1 MGICN
6 CNFPGI
12 NKPNLTNEVFI
23 NVSETKE
30 NKSELSNNKVQI
42 SVPNTPKK
50 EEINQ
55 FKRKTTKKLIKV
67 TGLNRK
73 DSIAGYL
80 AQITKSANGK
90 SILSFSLVEP
100 LQAFKIKESKPRRR
114 SRQNRLKTFN
124 GYSRQYSSYMAG
136 IKSKKKQEN
145 TELSTTNTNSHIK
158 EGSIIKPT
166 INNCAITTLIK
177 DDKMNIDLNSTI
189 IRSKSLL
196 KENSSFR
203 LSPKNQ
209 TNDDNEDDEKEED
222 SNIIKPIYKV
232 DLSTLELT
240 SDEET
245 LIKTSLINNTMFDN
259 LLGEHISLIGDC
271 LNLYEF
277 ENDVCIFKEGEDSNY
292 FFLIISGQIKL
303 KTRNDSKILSKGDCF
318 GESSLLNVNT
328 TKRTYSAYTLS
339 KVQIFSFNV
348 DDFKNILINQGDNYT
363 DFFHHSKFQ
372 THKDQY
378 KYDFFNFYLFQYL
391 PVGIKE
397 DLFSFTKLITIKD
410 NNTLLISS
418 FNSLSKPTST
428 FNHSQKPFLNHSKYI
443 IFPMGENSS
452 VIEKY
457 KQHDQINI
465 INRGN
470 AAGLIYT
477 FFKSNINFEYEVY
490 SNNSNEC
497 VCLILSDEMLRECIG
512 IDYAKEILF
521 YFFMNMFK
529 ISSELIPYLVS
540 KSFISKENEILMYRT
555 LYKDFY
561 IEEYK
566 INDKVISNSFH
577 GNKYIL
583 TLNEDLFHHCNSKTP
598 IPKGSLIGE
607 EMINNHKL

>member
-12 NKPNLTNEVFI
+12 NKPNLTNDVYI
-23 NVSETKE
+23 NFSETKE

-42 SVPNTPKK
+42 SVPTTPKK
-50 EEINQ
+50 ETNQ

-100 LQAFKIKESKPRRR
+100 LQSFKIKESKPRKR

-136 IKSKKKQEN
+136 VKSKKKQEN
-145 TELSTTNTNSHIK
+145 NELSTTNTNSHIK
-158 EGSIIKPT
+158 EGSIIKPA

-196 KENSSFR
+196 KENSSFC

-209 TNDDNEDDEKEED
+209 TNGDNENDEKEED

-240 SDEET
+240 SDEEI

-328 TKRTYSAYTLS
+328 KKRAYSAYTLS

-348 DDFKNILINQGDNYT
+348 DDFKNILINKGDNYT
-363 DFFHHSKFQ
+363 DFFHQ
-372 THKDQY
+372 TKLQANKEKY
-378 KYDFFNFYLFQYL
+378 KNNFFNFYLFQYL
-391 PVGIKE
+391 PVDIKE
-397 DLFSFTKLITIKD
+397 DLFSFIKLITIKD
-410 NNTLLISS
+410 DNTLLISS
-418 FNSLSKPTST
+418 FNSLSKQTST
-428 FNHSQKPFLNHSKYI
+428 FNHSQKPFLNHSRYI
-443 IFPMGENSS
+443 IFPVGENSS

-457 KQHDQINI
+457 KQHDQIKT
-465 INRGN
+465 INKGN

-490 SNNSNEC
+490 SNSNEC

-521 YFFMNMFK
+521 YYFMNMFK
-529 ISSELIPYLVS
+529 ISSDLIPYLVS
-540 KSFISKENEILMYRT
+540 KNFSSKENEILMYRI

-583 TLNEDLFHHCNSKTP
+583 TLNEDLFHHCHSKTA
-598 IPKGSLIGE
+598 IPKGSLIGD
-607 EMINNHKL
+607 EMINHHKL

>member
-12 NKPNLTNEVFI
+12 NKPNLTNDVFI
-23 NVSETKE
+23 NFSETKE
-30 NKSELSNNKVQI
+30 NKSELSNNKVHI
-42 SVPNTPKK
+42 SVPTTPKK
-50 EEINQ
+50 ETNQ

-80 AQITKSANGK
+80 AQITKSADGK

-100 LQAFKIKESKPRRR
+100 LQSFKIKESKPRKR

-124 GYSRQYSSYMAG
+124 GYSRQYSSYMAKV
-136 IKSKKKQEN
+136 KSKKKKEN
-145 TELSTTNTNSHIK
+145 NELSTTNTNSHIK
-158 EGSIIKPT
+158 EGSIIKPAIT
-166 INNCAITTLIK
+166 NCAITTLNK
-177 DDKMNIDLNSTI
+177 DDKMNTDLNTTI

-196 KENSSFR
+196 KENSSFC

-209 TNDDNEDDEKEED
+209 TNGNNEEDEREED
-222 SNIIKPIYKV
+222 SNIKKPIYKV

-240 SDEET
+240 SDEEM

-328 TKRTYSAYTLS
+328 KKRAYSAYTLS

-348 DDFKNILINQGDNYT
+348 DDFKNILINKGDNYT
-363 DFFHHSKFQ
+363 DFFHQ
-372 THKDQY
+372 TKLQAHKEKY
-378 KYDFFNFYLFQYL
+378 KNDFFNFYLFQYL
-391 PVGIKE
+391 PGDIKE
-397 DLFSFTKLITIKD
+397 DLFSFIKLITIKD
-410 NNTLLISS
+410 DNTLLISS
-418 FNSLSKPTST
+418 FNSLSKSTPT
-428 FNHSQKPFLNHSKYI
+428 FNHSQKPFLNHSRYI
-443 IFPMGENSS
+443 IFPVGENSS

-457 KQHDQINI
+457 KQHDQVKTINK
-465 INRGN
+465 GN

-490 SNNSNEC
+490 SNSNEC

-521 YFFMNMFK
+521 YYFMNMFK
-529 ISSELIPYLVS
+529 ISSDLIPYLVS
-540 KSFISKENEILMYRT
+540 KSFSSKENEILIYRI

-583 TLNEDLFHHCNSKTP
+583 TLNEDLFHHCHSKTA
-598 IPKGSLIGE
+598 IPKGSLIGD
-607 EMINNHKL
+607 EMINHHKL